1 MTSDQ
6 GVTEMKLPLA
16 SMGGVSVLALVLSVM
31 RAADAAVGGR
41 LGSVFSTPQAGKRQ
55 VEYQGKISSHP
66 VGMAIKMAFAF
77 H

>member
-16 SMGGVSVLALVLSVM
+16 TSMGVSVLALALSVM
-31 RAADAAVGGR
+31 RTADAAVGGR

-55 VEYQGKISSHP
+55 VEYQSTILSYEVQLSR
-66 VGMAIKMAFAF
+66 
-77 H
+77 